1 MVSYNMAATKRG
13 GSGCLLYGEHGES
26 IRIHLD
32 LGFVFGHETYD
43 ASK

>member
-13 GSGCLLYGEHGES
+13 GSGCLSYGEHGES
-26 IRIHLD
+26 MRTHLTSVV
-32 LGFVFGHETYD
+32 VFGHDTYD

>member
-13 GSGCLLYGEHGES
+13 GSGCLSYGEHGVS
-26 IRIHLD
+26 MRTHLA
-32 LGFVFGHETYD
+32 LAFVFGHDTDD

>member
-13 GSGCLLYGEHGES
+13 GSGCLSYGEHGES
-26 IRIHLD
+26 LRTYLA
-32 LGFVFGHETYD
+32 LAFVFGHNTYD